1 MDAAVRAASGREID
15 VSFPVNLGQ
24 LAKVDAGLHADVERI
39 ALTMDQVEEYGPPPN
54 FAKEKGSRFEAY
66 VDEHGTT
73 DSWELDA
80 LSPQTLEDLVQ
91 EPVDEVLDLD
101 QWNKSLELEAEERE
115 QLRKHAELFKAR
127 K

>member
-39 ALTMDQVEEYGPPPN
+39 ALTMDQVEE
-54 FAKEKGSRFEAY
+54 
-66 VDEHGTT
+66 HGTT

-91 EPVDEVLDLD
+91 EQVDEVLDLD